1 MRVLLTSIWMADMR
15 EKRLRAQFGLKVE
28 MLDAFFFRV
37 FVLSQFSWIGA
48 VGAIYAV
55 TLDKFFYVSASW
67 CFIGCCIMI
76 GGWMHIKLSIQQI
89 KSGYYMAPDN
99 LPSHG
104 QPVSH
109 GEVDLER
116 V

>member
-1 MRVLLTSIWMADMR
+1 MADMR

-37 FVLSQFSWIGA
+37 FVLAQFSWLGA

-55 TLDKFFYVSASW
+55 TFDKFFYVSATW
-67 CFIGCCIMI
+67 CVVGGSIMI
-76 GGWMHIKLSIQQI
+76 GAWMHITLSIQQI
-89 KSGYYMAPDN
+89 KSGYYMAPDQI
-99 LPSHG
+99 STHG
-104 QPVSH
+104 QPISH